1 MKKWATGQSCFLKS
15 SVTCKIGTVVTFIIL
30 KTSIPISS
38 FRCPEPNGLFADP
51 EQCDL
56 YYACEDN
63 VAAPE
68 LCEDGL
74 LFDDSARNR
83 ERCKLPHGVDC
94 GKREFVQEPQAGID
108 ARCPRYLNHPKT

>member
-1 MKKWATGQSCFLKS
+1 M
-15 SVTCKIGTVVTFIIL
+15 IL

-56 YYACEDN
+56 YYECVDN

-68 LCEDGL
+68 LCEDGF

-83 ERCKLPHGVDC
+83 ERCKFPHGVDC

-108 ARCPRYLNHPKT
+108 PRCVRYLNHPKT

>member
-1 MKKWATGQSCFLKS
+1 M
-15 SVTCKIGTVVTFIIL
+15 
-30 KTSIPISS
+30 
-38 FRCPEPNGLFADP
+38 FADP

-56 YYACEDN
+56 YYVCEDN

-108 ARCPRYLNHPKT
+108 ARCPRYLNHLKTFFLDLIFWNNFMNGFKNPAIFNIIKALERLLGWI

>member
-1 MKKWATGQSCFLKS
+1 M
-15 SVTCKIGTVVTFIIL
+15 
-30 KTSIPISS
+30 
-38 FRCPEPNGLFADP
+38 FADP

-56 YYACEDN
+56 YYECVDN

-68 LCEDGL
+68 LCEDGF

-83 ERCKLPHGVDC
+83 ERCKFPHGVDC

-108 ARCPRYLNHPKT
+108 ARCPRYLNHSKT